1 MDYDDESHPYPFEQ
15 IVLKSTLYALTGA
28 VVITSFIRE
37 LGAFE
42 K

>member
-1 MDYDDESHPYPFEQ
+1 MDYDDESTRTVRTDRLEIHF
-15 IVLKSTLYALTGA
+15 LYALTGT
-28 VVITSFIRE
+28 VVVTSFIRE